1 MLNIKVKIDHG
12 AFMPEK
18 AHSTDAGYD
27 IRTPHE
33 FTIRPHD
40 MVLVHTGIHISIPE
54 GYYGRLDSKSGL
66 CRDSEITTEA
76 GIIDSGYTG
85 EICVILR
92 SGGAIKSFKVGDKI
106 TQLIIEKIPDT
117 ELVEA
122 DTLEETERGSG
133 GFGSTGK

>member
-18 AHSTDAGYD
+18 AHSADAGYD

-33 FTIRPHD
+33 FTVRPHT
-40 MVLVHTGIHISIPE
+40 MVMVHTGLHISIPE
-54 GYYGRLDSKSGL
+54 GYYGRLESKSGL
-66 CRDSEITTEA
+66 CAKDEITTEA

-92 SGGAIKSFKVGDKI
+92 SGGSIKSFKAGDKI

-117 ELVEA
+117 ELAEVEA
-122 DTLEETERGSG
+122 LEYTERGSG
-133 GFGSTGK
+133 GFGSTGR